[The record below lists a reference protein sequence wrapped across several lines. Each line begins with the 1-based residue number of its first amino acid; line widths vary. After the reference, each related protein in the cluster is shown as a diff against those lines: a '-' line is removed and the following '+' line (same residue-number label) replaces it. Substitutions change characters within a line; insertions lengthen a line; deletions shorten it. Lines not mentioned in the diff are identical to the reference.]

1 MKLFTALGANINYRD
16 PIQLDG
22 AFPSQHTLYEKN
34 PAFSDITASSPS
46 KKLDLESDNRKRLE
60 LWKHFWLEYIDS
72 FDALTTARPDSVAT
86 AYLGGHAV
94 ELGFK
99 YLLLAKTNSFI
110 RTHDLAALA
119 KEVNNEYGPLPTY
132 CDWIVDFCTLY
143 QTYVEEGHIEYFR
156 YPEYGGTADGPLIQ
170 RHEVGHSLDFIQP
183 RAHYAQATTSCRSRK
198 LITSIAQS
206 WIAATQHGNYR

>member
-22 AFPSQHTLYEKN
+22 VFPSQHTLYEKN
-34 PAFSDITASSPS
+34 PVFSDITASSLS

-86 AYLGGHAV
+86 AHLGGHAV

-99 YLLLAKTNSFI
+99 YLLLAKTNSLI

-119 KEVNNEYGPLPTY
+119 KEVNNEYGPLPTHY
-132 CDWIVDFCTLY
+132 DWIVDFCTLY

-156 YPEYGGTADGPLIQ
+156 YPGYGGTADGPLFK
-170 RHEVGHSLDFIQP
+170 GMKLDI
-183 RAHYAQATTSCRSRK
+183 RWISYNLA
-198 LITSIAQS
+198 LITLKLLHLAGVGS
-206 WIAATQHGNYR
+206 